1 MSKSDDQ
8 DSEDENP
15 PGQDKTPPL
24 EHTPSPEN
32 QLRASK
38 FTAHIENM

>member
-15 PGQDKTPPL
+15 PGQDKTP
-24 EHTPSPEN
+24 SPEN